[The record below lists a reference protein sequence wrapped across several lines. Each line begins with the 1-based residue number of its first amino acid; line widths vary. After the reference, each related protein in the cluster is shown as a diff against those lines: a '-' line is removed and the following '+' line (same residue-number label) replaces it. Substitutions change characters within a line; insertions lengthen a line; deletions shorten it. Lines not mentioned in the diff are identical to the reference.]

1 MASWTKLEA
10 VGSGQPL
17 PFFLKVELTTFTVR
31 LDLECERNSQ
41 EELRVKNNS
50 MTFG

>member
-1 MASWTKLEA
+1 MASWTELEA

-41 EELRVKNNS
+41 ELRVKNNS

>member
-1 MASWTKLEA
+1 MASQTKLEA

-17 PFFLKVELTTFTVR
+17 PLFLKVELTTFTVR
-31 LDLECERNSQ
+31 LDLESERNSQ
-41 EELRVKNNS
+41 EELRIKSNS

>member
-1 MASWTKLEA
+1 MASQTKLEA
-10 VGSGQPL
+10 VGSEQSLPL
-17 PFFLKVELTTFTVR
+17 FLKVELTTFTIR

-41 EELRVKNNS
+41 EELGIKNDS